1 MHDFDINAAMADI
14 SSTTDLLERALKL
27 SGLVTTMFQRH
38 GIHLSWLAEV
48 RSSSTPRVGTCQA
61 T

>member
-38 GIHLSWLAEV
+38 GIPLVGVGRTAE
-48 RSSSTPRVGTCQA
+48 A
-61 T
+61 TRGGRK